1 MLRYTIQRILTFIPM
16 LIAISLLS
24 FVISINAPGDPVER
38 LAKSA
43 ESEGSAQEQSG
54 ASKKIKAE
62 LRKKLGLDLPI
73 FYLSIADLSNIDFSQ
88 VGETDENTIRKSL
101 DETQF
106 VLKWNTEPTFITDG
120 TVVPLQTLTH
130 DQALT
135 LMATSE
141 WSEPI
146 PVE

>member
-1 MLRYTIQRILTFIPM
+1 MSTRIADTY
-16 LIAISLLS
+16 AI
-24 FVISINAPGDPVER
+24 IN
-38 LAKSA
+38 
-43 ESEGSAQEQSG
+43 
-54 ASKKIKAE
+54 
-62 LRKKLGLDLPI
+62 
-73 FYLSIADLSNIDFSQ
+73 IADLVNIDFSQ

-120 TVVPLQTLTH
+120 TVTPLQTLTH
-130 DQALT
+130 DEALT
-135 LMATSE
+135 LIASAE

>member
-1 MLRYTIQRILTFIPM
+1 MSTRIADTY
-16 LIAISLLS
+16 AI
-24 FVISINAPGDPVER
+24 IN
-38 LAKSA
+38 
-43 ESEGSAQEQSG
+43 
-54 ASKKIKAE
+54 
-62 LRKKLGLDLPI
+62 
-73 FYLSIADLSNIDFSQ
+73 IADLSNIDFSQ

-120 TVVPLQTLTH
+120 TVVPVQTLTH
-130 DQALT
+130 EQALA

>member
-1 MLRYTIQRILTFIPM
+1 MSTRIAETY
-16 LIAISLLS
+16 AI
-24 FVISINAPGDPVER
+24 IN
-38 LAKSA
+38 
-43 ESEGSAQEQSG
+43 
-54 ASKKIKAE
+54 
-62 LRKKLGLDLPI
+62 
-73 FYLSIADLSNIDFSQ
+73 IADLGNIDFSQ

-106 VLKWNTEPTFITDG
+106 VIKYNAEPTFIADG
-120 TVVPLQTLTH
+120 TVTPLQTLTH

-135 LMATSE
+135 LMATAE

>member
-1 MLRYTIQRILTFIPM
+1 MSTRIADTY
-16 LIAISLLS
+16 AI
-24 FVISINAPGDPVER
+24 ISI
-38 LAKSA
+38 S
-43 ESEGSAQEQSG
+43 
-54 ASKKIKAE
+54 
-62 LRKKLGLDLPI
+62 
-73 FYLSIADLSNIDFSQ
+73 DLSNIDFSQ

-120 TVVPLQTLTH
+120 TVIPLQTLTH
-130 DQALT
+130 DEALA
-135 LMATSE
+135 LMATAE

>member
-1 MLRYTIQRILTFIPM
+1 MSTRIADTY
-16 LIAISLLS
+16 AI
-24 FVISINAPGDPVER
+24 I
-38 LAKSA
+38 
-43 ESEGSAQEQSG
+43 
-54 ASKKIKAE
+54 
-62 LRKKLGLDLPI
+62 
-73 FYLSIADLSNIDFSQ
+73 SIADLSNIDFSQ

-120 TVVPLQTLTH
+120 TVVPVQTLTH
-130 DQALT
+130 EEALT

>member
-1 MLRYTIQRILTFIPM
+1 MSTRIADTY
-16 LIAISLLS
+16 AI
-24 FVISINAPGDPVER
+24 IN
-38 LAKSA
+38 
-43 ESEGSAQEQSG
+43 
-54 ASKKIKAE
+54 
-62 LRKKLGLDLPI
+62 
-73 FYLSIADLSNIDFSQ
+73 IADLSNIDFSQ

-130 DQALT
+130 EEALV
-135 LMATSE
+135 LMASAE

>member
-1 MLRYTIQRILTFIPM
+1 MSTRIADTY
-16 LIAISLLS
+16 AI
-24 FVISINAPGDPVER
+24 IN
-38 LAKSA
+38 
-43 ESEGSAQEQSG
+43 
-54 ASKKIKAE
+54 
-62 LRKKLGLDLPI
+62 
-73 FYLSIADLSNIDFSQ
+73 IADLSNIDFSQ

-120 TVVPLQTLTH
+120 TVVPVQTLTH
-130 DQALT
+130 EEALV
-135 LMATSE
+135 LMASAE